1 MSAVAKLS
9 LTNLENFLPVTTK
22 EVSAM
27 QHTAQ

>member
-9 LTNLENFLPVTTK
+9 LTNLENSLPVTK
-22 EVSAM
+22 REVSAM